1 MGKPDFSS
9 SKTWSQKCRNL
20 TAAELIRKGDT
31 FSTSTKCSRIG
42 SRKTRNKGHNK
53 TSWVRTPQTWYNWV
67 ALTLGE
73 ESAYFKI
80 FICLIRLASLYFQDM
95 EGVSKFTPSTVPE
108 V

>member
-9 SKTWSQKCRNL
+9 SKTWSQKCRNF
-20 TAAELIRKGDT
+20 TAAELSRKGDIV
-31 FSTSTKCSRIG
+31 SISTKCSRIW
-42 SRKTRNKGHNK
+42 SQKKRNEGHNK
-53 TSWVRTPQTWYNWV
+53 TSVLRTPQTWYNWV